1 MGELAK
7 SDAARARARLALRAE
22 KAFGVRG
29 VAGVDLSALH
39 AAREQPRPAK
49 GSAVAPESRPQA
61 RKAPPATPDPLP
73 ATPATDLFGATP
85 PAAASSGGAAFA
97 DPPPPRERR
106 VELLQALDENEV
118 RGCTKCDLHK
128 TRTQTVFGEG
138 DPEAKLVFVGEG
150 PGQNED
156 ETGRP
161 FVGKAGGLLDKMIAG
176 MGLSREQVYISNVVK
191 CRPPNNRTPLA
202 GEVATCT
209 PYLHQQLD
217 WIRPKVIVPLG
228 LPATR
233 YLLDSKL
240 AMGKLRGRWHEWRG
254 IRVMPTYHPAYLLR
268 SYTEDNR
275 KLVWG
280 DLQLVMAE
288 LGLSK
293 PKAKGRGGRA
303 ES

>member
-1 MGELAK
+1 MGDLAT
-7 SDAARARARLALRAE
+7 SNVARARARLALRAE
-22 KAFGVRG
+22 RAFGGRG

-39 AAREQPRPAK
+39 AARAVPK
-49 GSAVAPESRPQA
+49 GSVVAPQSRPETKTA
-61 RKAPPATPDPLP
+61 SPATPDPLP
-73 ATPATDLFGATP
+73 APPVTDLFGATP
-85 PAAASSGGAAFA
+85 QAAASSSGGEVFA
-97 DPPPPRERR
+97 DPPPPRARR
-106 VELLQALDENEV
+106 IELLQALDANEV
-118 RGCTKCDLHK
+118 TGCTKCDLHK

-138 DPEAKLVFVGEG
+138 DPEARLVFVGEG

-217 WIRPKVIVPLG
+217 WIRPTVIVPLG

-254 IRVMPTYHPAYLLR
+254 IKVMPTYHPAYLLR
-268 SYTEDNR
+268 SYTAENR
-275 KLVWG
+275 ALVWG
-280 DLQLVMAE
+280 DLKLVMAE

-293 PKAKGRGGRA
+293 PKAGGGR
-303 ES
+303 